1 MEMHQLRYFLKAAE
15 LGNFTRAAEH
25 CFVSQPSLSQQIAKL
40 EQELGQPL
48 FERLGRKVALTDAGR
63 VLVEYAQKI
72 LSLAE
77 DAKNRIADEQESGVG
92 RVAVG
97 AIPTVAPYLLPKVL
111 KQYARVCPKASVEIY
126 EEVTE
131 VLLKLCL
138 DGEADVILL
147 ALPVEEEQLQFEPL
161 FRDELLVAMP
171 RGHALASQP
180 RLALDDLAEEPFI
193 LLNEAHCL
201 TDDVLAFCRQREFR
215 PRVVC
220 RSSQLDTIQR
230 LIALGHGVSLLPR
243 LAVDADSSKHRV
255 YRPLVGQPTRTIVVA
270 WNPHR
275 FQSRLVQKLLET
287 IRSFAVP

>member
-1 MEMHQLRYFLKAAE
+1 
-15 LGNFTRAAEH
+15 
-25 CFVSQPSLSQQIAKL
+25 L

-92 RVAVG
+92 RVAIG

-111 KQYARVCPKASVEIY
+111 KQFGRVCPKASVEIY

-131 VLLKLCL
+131 LLLKMCL
-138 DGEADVILL
+138 EGEADVILL
-147 ALPVEEEQLQFEPL
+147 ALPVEEEQLRVEPL

-171 RGHALASQP
+171 RGHALASKP
-180 RLALDDLAEEPFI
+180 RLALGDLAEESFI
-193 LLNEAHCL
+193 LLNETHCL

-215 PRVVC
+215 PRVAC

-255 YRPLVGQPTRTIVVA
+255 YRPLVGQPTRTVVMA

-275 FQSRLVQKLLET
+275 FQSRLVHKLLET
-287 IRSFAVP
+287 IRGFATR